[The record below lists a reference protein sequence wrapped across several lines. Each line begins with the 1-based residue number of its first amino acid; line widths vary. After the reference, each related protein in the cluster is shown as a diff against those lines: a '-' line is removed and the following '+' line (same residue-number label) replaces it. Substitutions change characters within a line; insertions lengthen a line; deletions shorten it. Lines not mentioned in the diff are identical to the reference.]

1 MASLKEIKGRIAS
14 VQSTLKITSAM
25 KMVSSAKLHK
35 VQGAATSFAE
45 YESRLSAMVATL
57 RAVSEVQSPLMAEH
71 TAPKRAVLVAL
82 ASDTSLCGGFN
93 NSAIKTLHEAVN
105 RLTEEGFEQ
114 VEVIPIG
121 EKMVAAV
128 AKSGYAVCGEFVTS
142 IGDYDYA
149 RVAELTEW
157 LMDEY
162 VAERIDCVEVVY
174 HHFHSMGRQVAR
186 VDRVLPLASEQLQTS
201 EQTAEIEYIFEPSTE
216 ELLASLVPYA
226 VKTQMYEIVLDNTTS
241 EHAARTVAMQTASDN
256 ANDLLEELRLT
267 YNKRRQQAITDELAD
282 ITSHE

>member
-35 VQGAATSFAE
+35 VQGTAASFAE

-57 RAVSEVQSPLMAEH
+57 RSVAKVSSPFTLSH
-71 TAPKRAVLVAL
+71 TSKKKAIIVAL
-82 ASDTSLCGGFN
+82 ASDSSLCGGFN
-93 NSAIKTLHEAVN
+93 ASAIKALNETEK
-105 RLTEEGFEQ
+105 RLAAEGYKEQ
-114 VEVIPIG
+114 TVIAIG
-121 EKMVAAV
+121 EKMVAA
-128 AKSGYAVCGEFVTS
+128 ATKAGCDMCREFPTS
-142 IGDYDYA
+142 IGDYTYA
-149 RVAELTEW
+149 DVARLAEW
-157 LMDEY
+157 LMEEY
-162 VAERIDCVEVVY
+162 AAERIDRVEVVY
-174 HHFHSMGRQVAR
+174 HHFHSMGRQTPASDQLLPMTDDSLVA
-186 VDRVLPLASEQLQTS
+186 A
-201 EQTAEIEYIFEPSTE
+201 AESDVEYIFEPSVE

-226 VKTQMYEIVLDNTTS
+226 VKTRLYEILLDNTTS

-256 ANDLLEELRLT
+256 ANDLLDELRLT

>member
-35 VQGAATSFAE
+35 VQGAAASFAE

-57 RAVSEVQSPLMAEH
+57 RAVSEVQSPLIEVH
-71 TAPKRAVLVAL
+71 TTAKRAILVAL

-93 NSAIKTLHEAVN
+93 ASAIKSAHEAVK
-105 RLTEEGFEQ
+105 RLGDEGFEQ
-114 VEVIPIG
+114 IEVVPIG
-121 EKMVAAV
+121 EKMASAMS
-128 AKSGYAVCGEFVTS
+128 KSGYSVSHQFPTS
-142 IGDYDYA
+142 INDYTYDEVA
-149 RVAELTEW
+149 RLTEW
-157 LMDEY
+157 LIEEY
-162 VAERIDCVEVVY
+162 VAERIDRVEVAY
-174 HHFHSMGRQVAR
+174 HHFHSMGRQEAT
-186 VDRVLPLASEQLQTS
+186 VDRVLPLASEQLQTG
-201 EQTAEIEYIFEPSTE
+201 EQTSEVEYIFEPSTA

-256 ANDLLEELRLT
+256 ANDLLDELRLT

>member
-35 VQGAATSFAE
+35 VQGAAASFAE

-71 TAPKRAVLVAL
+71 TAPKRAILVAL

-105 RLTEEGFEQ
+105 RLTEAGFEQ
-114 VEVIPIG
+114 VAVIPIG
-121 EKMVAAV
+121 EKMAAAV
-128 AKSGYAVCGEFVTS
+128 AKSDYTVCGEFATS

-157 LMDEY
+157 LMEEY
-162 VAERIDCVEVVY
+162 VAERIDCVEVAY

-186 VDRVLPLASEQLQTS
+186 VDRLLPLASEQLQTGEDVS
-201 EQTAEIEYIFEPSTE
+201 EIEYIFEPSTE

>member
-57 RAVSEVQSPLMAEH
+57 RAVAEVRSPLMTEH
-71 TAPKRAVLVAL
+71 SAPKRAVLVAL

-93 NSAIKTLHEAVN
+93 ASAVKSAHEAVM
-105 RLTEEGFEQ
+105 RLHDEGFEQ
-114 VEVIPIG
+114 VEVVPIG
-121 EKMVAAV
+121 EKMVAAMG
-128 AKSGYAVCGEFVTS
+128 KSGYAVLSQFPTS
-142 IGDYDYA
+142 INDYTYDEVA
-149 RVAELTEW
+149 RLIEW
-157 LMDEY
+157 LIEEY
-162 VAERIDCVEVVY
+162 VAERID
-174 HHFHSMGRQVAR
+174 HHFHSMGRQVAT
-186 VDRVLPLASEQLQTS
+186 VDRVLPVAVERFAVEAKVADTD
-201 EQTAEIEYIFEPSTE
+201 YIFEPSAD
-216 ELLASLVPYA
+216 ELMSSLVPYA
-226 VKTQMYEIVLDNTTS
+226 VKTQMYEILLDNTTS

-256 ANDLLEELRLT
+256 ANDLLDELRLT

>member
-57 RAVSEVQSPLMAEH
+57 RAVAEVRSPLMTEH
-71 TAPKRAVLVAL
+71 SAPKRAVLVAL

-93 NSAIKTLHEAVN
+93 ASAVKSAHEAIM
-105 RLTEEGFEQ
+105 RLHDEGFEQ
-114 VEVIPIG
+114 VEVVPIG
-121 EKMVAAV
+121 EKMVAAMG
-128 AKSGYAVCGEFVTS
+128 KSGYAVLSQFPTS
-142 IGDYDYA
+142 INDYTYDEVA
-149 RVAELTEW
+149 RLIEW
-157 LMDEY
+157 LIEEY
-162 VAERIDCVEVVY
+162 VAERIDRVEVAY
-174 HHFHSMGRQVAR
+174 HHFHSMGRQVAT
-186 VDRVLPLASEQLQTS
+186 VDRVLPVAVERFAVEAKVADTD
-201 EQTAEIEYIFEPSTE
+201 YIFEPSAE
-216 ELLASLVPYA
+216 ELMSSLVPYA
-226 VKTQMYEIVLDNTTS
+226 VKTQMYEILLDNTTS

-256 ANDLLEELRLT
+256 ANDLLDELRLT

>member
-35 VQGAATSFAE
+35 VQGTAASFAE

-57 RAVSEVQSPLMAEH
+57 RSVAKVSSPFTLSH
-71 TAPKRAVLVAL
+71 TSKKKAIIVAL
-82 ASDTSLCGGFN
+82 ASDSSLCGGFN
-93 NSAIKTLHEAVN
+93 ASAIKALNETEK
-105 RLTEEGFEQ
+105 RLAAEGYKEQ
-114 VEVIPIG
+114 TVIAIG
-121 EKMVAAV
+121 EKMVVAATK
-128 AKSGYAVCGEFVTS
+128 AGCDMCREFPTS
-142 IGDYDYA
+142 IGDYTYA
-149 RVAELTEW
+149 DVARLADW
-157 LMDEY
+157 LMEEY
-162 VAERIDCVEVVY
+162 AAERIDRVEVVY
-174 HHFHSMGRQVAR
+174 HHFHSMGRQTPASDQLLPMTDDSLVA
-186 VDRVLPLASEQLQTS
+186 A
-201 EQTAEIEYIFEPSTE
+201 AESDVEYIFEPSVE

-226 VKTQMYEIVLDNTTS
+226 VKTRLYEILLDNTTS

-256 ANDLLEELRLT
+256 ANDLLDELRLT

>member
-1 MASLKEIKGRIAS
+1 
-14 VQSTLKITSAM
+14 
-25 KMVSSAKLHK
+25 
-35 VQGAATSFAE
+35 
-45 YESRLSAMVATL
+45 
-57 RAVSEVQSPLMAEH
+57 MAEH

>member
-35 VQGAATSFAE
+35 VQGTAASFAE

-57 RAVSEVQSPLMAEH
+57 RSVAKVSSPFTLSH
-71 TAPKRAVLVAL
+71 TSKKKAIIVAL
-82 ASDTSLCGGFN
+82 ASDSSLCGGFN
-93 NSAIKTLHEAVN
+93 ASAIKALNETEK
-105 RLTEEGFEQ
+105 RLAAEGYKEQ
-114 VEVIPIG
+114 TVIAIG
-121 EKMVAAV
+121 EKMVAA
-128 AKSGYAVCGEFVTS
+128 ATKAGCDMCREFPTS
-142 IGDYDYA
+142 IGDYTYA
-149 RVAELTEW
+149 DVARLADW
-157 LMDEY
+157 LMEEY
-162 VAERIDCVEVVY
+162 AAERIDRVEVVY
-174 HHFHSMGRQVAR
+174 HHFHSMGRQTPASDQLLPMTDDSLVA
-186 VDRVLPLASEQLQTS
+186 A
-201 EQTAEIEYIFEPSTE
+201 AESDVEYIFEPSVE

-226 VKTQMYEIVLDNTTS
+226 VKTRLYEILLDNTTS

-256 ANDLLEELRLT
+256 ANDLLDELRLT

>member
-35 VQGAATSFAE
+35 VQGAAASFAE

-57 RAVSEVQSPLMAEH
+57 RSVSEVQSPLMAEH
-71 TAPKRAVLVAL
+71 TAPKRAILVAL

-105 RLTEEGFEQ
+105 RLTEAGFEQ

-121 EKMVAAV
+121 EKMAAAV
-128 AKSGYAVCGEFVTS
+128 AKSGYAVCAEFATS

-149 RVAELTEW
+149 HVAELTEW
-157 LMDEY
+157 LMSEY
-162 VAERIDCVEVVY
+162 IAERIDCVEVAY

-186 VDRVLPLASEQLQTS
+186 VDRVLPLASEQLQTG

>member
-45 YESRLSAMVATL
+45 YELRLSAMVATL
-57 RAVSEVQSPLMAEH
+57 RSVSEVQSPLMAEH
-71 TAPKRAVLVAL
+71 TAPKRAILVAL

-105 RLTEEGFEQ
+105 RLTEAGFEQ

-121 EKMVAAV
+121 EKMAAAV
-128 AKSGYAVCGEFVTS
+128 AKSDYMVCGEFATS

-149 RVAELTEW
+149 HVAELTEW
-157 LMDEY
+157 LMEEY
-162 VAERIDCVEVVY
+162 VAERIDCVEVAY
-174 HHFHSMGRQVAR
+174 HHFHSMGRQAAR
-186 VDRVLPLASEQLQTS
+186 VDRLLPLASEQLQTS
-201 EQTAEIEYIFEPSTE
+201 EDVSEIEYIFEPSTE

>member
-35 VQGAATSFAE
+35 VQGAAASFAE

-71 TAPKRAVLVAL
+71 TAPKRAILVAL

-93 NSAIKTLHEAVN
+93 NSAIKTLHEAVK
-105 RLTEEGFEQ
+105 RLTEAGFER

-121 EKMVAAV
+121 EKMATAV
-128 AKSGYAVCGEFVTS
+128 AKSGYTVCGEFATS
-142 IGDYDYA
+142 IGGYDYA
-149 RVAELTEW
+149 RVAELAEW
-157 LMDEY
+157 LMGEY
-162 VAERIDCVEVVY
+162 IAERIDCVEVAY

-186 VDRVLPLASEQLQTS
+186 VDRVLPLASEQLQTG
-201 EQTAEIEYIFEPSTE
+201 EQTAEVEYIFEPSTA

>member
-35 VQGAATSFAE
+35 VQGAAASFAE

-57 RAVSEVQSPLMAEH
+57 RSVSEVQSPLMAEH
-71 TAPKRAVLVAL
+71 TAPKRAILVAL

-105 RLTEEGFEQ
+105 RLTEAGFEQ

-121 EKMVAAV
+121 EKMAAAV
-128 AKSGYAVCGEFVTS
+128 AKSGYAVCGKFATS

-149 RVAELTEW
+149 HVAELSEW
-157 LMDEY
+157 LMSEY
-162 VAERIDCVEVVY
+162 IAERIDCVEVAY

-186 VDRVLPLASEQLQTS
+186 VDRVLPLASEQLQTGEDVS
-201 EQTAEIEYIFEPSTE
+201 EIEYIFEPSTE